1 MPELP
6 EIETLKNQITP
17 AVLNKKIINFY
28 TSGKKLRRVFPDFK
42 ELINEKILKTY
53 RRNKYLIFETN
64 NKWLI
69 FHLGMTGQLTKKE
82 NYKLE
87 KHTHFV
93 LFLSNWCYI
102 TYEDPRR
109 FGSID
114 MYDKF
119 IYPDYNTIPI
129 LSLLGIEP
137 LSDFFTISFLKNKL
151 KKSSLEIKKYLMD
164 SKNICGI
171 GNIYAN
177 EILFLSG
184 INPQKKANLIKLS
197 EIKKLHLNI
206 INVLNFAI
214 SLGGSSISDFI
225 HINGGKGSMQDNYY
239 VYDREAQSCK
249 NCSSLILRIKQG
261 GRSTFYCNKC
271 QK

>member
-17 AVLNKKIINFY
+17 AVLDKQIINFY
-28 TSGKKLRRVFPDFK
+28 TSGKRLRRIFPDFK
-42 ELINEKILKTY
+42 SLINEKIINTY
-53 RRNKYLIFETN
+53 RRNKYLILETN

-82 NYKLE
+82 HYKLE

-93 LFLSNWCYI
+93 LFLSDGCYI
-102 TYEDPRR
+102 TYEDSRR

-114 MYDKF
+114 IYDKL
-119 IYPDYNTIPI
+119 IYSDYNKIPI
-129 LSLLGIEP
+129 LSSLGIEP
-137 LSDFFTISFLKNKL
+137 LSYFFTLSILHGQLEKT
-151 KKSSLEIKKYLMD
+151 SLEIKKYLMN
-164 SKNICGI
+164 SQNICGI

-184 INPQKKANLIKLS
+184 IHPLKKTNLIKPFQ
-197 EIKKLHLNI
+197 IKKLHSTI
-206 INVLNFAI
+206 INVLNLAI

-239 VYDREAQSCK
+239 VYNRANQNCK
-249 NCSSLILRIKQG
+249 NCNSLILRIKQG